1 MGSPLTEVM
10 TMLLQCYCFST
21 VVKVSNTGLGV
32 VILMLVNY
40 EYSAFSVQLWW
51 LQTAAAPVT
60 GRQISAPSLRI
71 LSLGR
76 EWRVSKDTLDRTNR
90 LTVTII

>member
-32 VILMLVNY
+32 VILMLVSY

-51 LQTAAAPVT
+51 LQTAAASVT
-60 GRQISAPSLRI
+60 GRQISSL
-71 LSLGR
+71 LF
-76 EWRVSKDTLDRTNR
+76 DR
-90 LTVTII
+90 LTVTITYRYHMRDHRLPVE